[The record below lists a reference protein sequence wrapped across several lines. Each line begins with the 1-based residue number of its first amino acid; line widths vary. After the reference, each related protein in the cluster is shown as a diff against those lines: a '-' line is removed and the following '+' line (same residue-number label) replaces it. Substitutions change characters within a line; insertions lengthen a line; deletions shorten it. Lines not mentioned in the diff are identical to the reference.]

1 MIVASSIILQ
11 NILYLAGA
19 VALIIILSV
28 AVTLRHRRPVSVESH
43 MESFNKG
50 LKALAPDAPPAKR
63 KSRSDKTA
71 TLPPPA
77 AAYRPS
83 SVQPI
88 VAKPKSEPVA
98 AESASSTPTTLE
110 AETG

>member
-19 VALIIILSV
+19 VALIIVLSV

-50 LKALAPDAPPAKR
+50 LKALAPDAPPSKR
-63 KSRSDKTA
+63 KSRSDKA
-71 TLPPPA
+71 GALPPPA
-77 AAYRPS
+77 APYRPS
-83 SVQPI
+83 AVQPI
-88 VAKPKSEPVA
+88 VAKPQSEPVEPA
-98 AESASSTPTTLE
+98 SDSSTPTSLE